1 MKKLMIVTALLLGSF
16 TAIIA
21 QNADIV
27 KGVWINEAKDAKIE
41 IYKSGNKYSGKITWV
56 KDMYEKDGKT
66 MKKDNKNPDEKR
78 RNQSIVNLEILSDF
92 IYDDN
97 EWTGGELYDPKSGK
111 TYKSKMKVKGNTLE
125 IRGYVGSPM
134 FGKTTTWTRVS

>member
-1 MKKLMIVTALLLGSF
+1 MIVATLLSGSF

-27 KGVWINEAKDAKIE
+27 KGAWINEAKDAKIE
-41 IYKSGNKYSGKITWV
+41 IYKSGNKYSGKITWL

-66 MKKDNKNPDEKR
+66 VKKDNKNPDEKL
-78 RNQSIVNLEILSDF
+78 RNQSVVGLEILFSF
-92 IYDDN
+92 TYDDN

-111 TYKSKMKVKGNTLE
+111 TYKSKMKVKGNALE
-125 IRGYVGSPM
+125 IRGYAGSPM

>member
-1 MKKLMIVTALLLGSF
+1 MIVTALLLGSF

-92 IYDDN
+92 VYDDN

-111 TYKSKMKVKGNTLE
+111 TYKSKMKVKGNVLE